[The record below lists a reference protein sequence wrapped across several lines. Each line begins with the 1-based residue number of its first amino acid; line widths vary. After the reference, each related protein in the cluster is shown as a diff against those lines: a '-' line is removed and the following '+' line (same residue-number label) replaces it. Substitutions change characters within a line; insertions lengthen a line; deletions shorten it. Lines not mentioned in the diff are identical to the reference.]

1 MKVVK
6 SNNAL
11 KHNQYVFL
19 VHVKEDE
26 YLVVQQD
33 SELVYDLGEIMSF
46 EQFEVEESDFD
57 IKNSPLYNHLFEL
70 YLNKVL
76 ESINDLKEEYD
87 NAPKYM
93 ESDDYTK
100 YEAKSDVIYDISYKV
115 KNIL

>member
-6 SNNAL
+6 SNSGL

-19 VHVKEDE
+19 VHVKDNE

-33 SELVYDLGEIMSF
+33 SEQVYGLGEILSF
-46 EQFEVEESDFD
+46 DPFEVEDSDFD
-57 IKNSPLYNHLFEL
+57 IKNSPLYNPLFEL
-70 YLNKVL
+70 YLNKVF

-93 ESDDYTK
+93 ESDDYIK
-100 YEAKSDVIYDISYKV
+100 YEAKSDVIYDISYNV